1 MNSEELKVPPS
12 EGFREAFKD
21 YLIARRFMQSTING
35 HLLNVGYF
43 IKWIENNGLHEAENL
58 QYTDL
63 LNYVNYE
70 QKQNKDV
77 STINLRLNSITK
89 YFDFLKCEGLKLP
102 PSEGVREARNPARTL
117 RIKGKA
123 KTIIQNPLKYDELLS
138 LYNGYKSIEKAVPNH
153 IKEKSELAHQRNIII
168 TGLLIWQGLHS
179 GELEKLEV
187 NHVNLNDGIIYVPS
201 TTRSN
206 SRELKLSS
214 QQIITLHTYIHG
226 GVRDKFKV
234 NDEKLFAGNLHNTLQ
249 LLIEELKG
257 INPQIKNA
265 QHIRASVILYWLR
278 QHNKRQVQ
286 YMAGHKYIHSTEAY
300 EVQELETLTDQLTKH
315 HPFG

>member
-1 MNSEELKVPPS
+1 MLEQ
-12 EGFREAFKD
+12 FKI
-21 YLIARRFMQSTING
+21 YLQQRRFMQSTING

-43 IKWIENNGLHEAENL
+43 IKWVEENGLHEVENIS
-58 QYTDL
+58 YTDL

-70 QKQNKDV
+70 QEQNKDV
-77 STINLRLNSITK
+77 STINLRISSISK
-89 YFDFLKCEGLKLP
+89 YFEFLKEENL
-102 PSEGVREARNPARTL
+102 VARNPAITL

-123 KTIIQNPLKYDELLS
+123 KTIIQNPLKYDELLN
-138 LYNGYKSIEKAVPNH
+138 LYNGYKSIEKVVPNH

-187 NHVNLNDGIIYVPS
+187 NHINLNDGIIYIPS
-201 TTRSN
+201 TARSN

-214 QQIITLHTYIHG
+214 QQIITLYTYIHG
-226 GVRDKFKV
+226 GLRDKFKV

-257 INPQIKNA
+257 INLQIKNA

-300 EVQELETLTDQLTKH
+300 EVQELETLTNQLTKH

>member
-1 MNSEELKVPPS
+1 MIEN
-12 EGFREAFKD
+12 FKI
-21 YLIARRFMQSTING
+21 YLEQRRFMQSTING
-35 HLLNVGYF
+35 HLSNVGYF
-43 IKWIENNGLHEAENL
+43 IKWIENNGLYEAENL

-77 STINLRLNSITK
+77 STINLRISSISK
-89 YFDFLKCEGLKLP
+89 YFEFLKEEGL
-102 PSEGVREARNPARTL
+102 VNRNPARTL

-123 KTIIQNPLKYDELLS
+123 KTIIQNPLSYDELLH
-138 LYNGYKSIEKAVPNH
+138 LYNGYKSITKEVPNH

-168 TGLLIWQGLHS
+168 VGLLIWQGLHS
-179 GELEKLEV
+179 GELEKLET
-187 NHVNLNDGIIYVPS
+187 NHINLNEGIIYIPS

-226 GVRDKFKV
+226 GVRDKFICK
-234 NDEKLFAGNLHNTLQ
+234 NEFLFTGNLHNIIN
-249 LLIEELKG
+249 LLLEELKG

-278 QHNKRQVQ
+278 QYNKRQVQ
-286 YMAGHKYIHSTEAY
+286 YMAGHKYINSTEAY
-300 EVQELETLTDQLTKH
+300 EVQELETLTDQLGKH

>member
-1 MNSEELKVPPS
+1 MTEN
-12 EGFREAFKD
+12 FKI
-21 YLIARRFMQSTING
+21 YLQQRRFMQSTING

-43 IKWIENNGLHEAENL
+43 LKWIENNGLEEAENL

-77 STINLRLNSITK
+77 STINLRISSISK
-89 YFDFLKCEGLKLP
+89 YFEFLKEENLIT
-102 PSEGVREARNPARTL
+102 RNPARTL

-123 KTIIQNPLKYDELLS
+123 KTIIQNPLSYDELLNV
-138 LYNGYKSIEKAVPNH
+138 YNGYKSIIKNVPAH
-153 IKEKSELAHQRNIII
+153 MQEKSTLAHQRNIII
-168 TGLLIWQGLHS
+168 VGLLIWQGLHS

-187 NHVNLNDGIIYVPS
+187 NHVNLNEGIIYVPS

-234 NDEKLFAGNLHNTLQ
+234 NNEKLFAGNLHNTLQ

-257 INPQIKNA
+257 INLQIKNA

-300 EVQELETLTDQLTKH
+300 EVQELETLINQLTKH

>member
-1 MNSEELKVPPS
+1 MQVESLRFKVQGFLKS
-12 EGFREAFKD
+12 KIMEGFKE
-21 YLIARRFMQSTING
+21 YLQQRRFMQSTING

-43 IKWIENNGLHEAENL
+43 LKWVENNGLHEAENM

-77 STINLRLNSITK
+77 STINLRISSISK
-89 YFDFLKCEGLKLP
+89 YFEFLKEEGL
-102 PSEGVREARNPARTL
+102 VNRNPARTL

-123 KTIIQNPLKYDELLS
+123 KTIIQNPLSYDELLQ
-138 LYNGYKSIEKAVPNH
+138 LYNNYKTLEKNVPSH
-153 IKEKSELAHQRNIII
+153 IQAKTNLAHQRNSIIV
-168 TGLLIWQGLHS
+168 GLLIWQGLHS
-179 GELEKLEV
+179 GELEKLET
-187 NHVNLNDGIIYVPS
+187 NHVNLNDGIIYIPS
-201 TTRSN
+201 ITRSN

-214 QQIITLHTYIHG
+214 QQIISLHTYIYG
-226 GVRDKFKV
+226 GIRDKFICKS
-234 NDEKLFAGNLHNTLQ
+234 ETLFAGNLHNIVQ

-278 QHNKRQVQ
+278 QYNKRQVQ

-300 EVQELETLTDQLTKH
+300 EVQELETLTDQLEKH